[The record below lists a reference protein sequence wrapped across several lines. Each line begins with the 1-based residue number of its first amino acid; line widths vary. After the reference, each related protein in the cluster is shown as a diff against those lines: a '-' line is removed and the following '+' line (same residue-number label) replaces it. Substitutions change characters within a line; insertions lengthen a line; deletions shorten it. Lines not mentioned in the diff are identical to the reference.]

1 MQLLT
6 ISPADYAHGSANSSI
21 EILVDARS
29 KCIRHI
35 QLFFGVDLA
44 FVGDGGQW
52 DKLRA
57 H

>member
-1 MQLLT
+1 MQLLA

-52 DKLRA
+52 DKLSA